1 MAKRIIPNQLRTL
14 IVEQIRESVSE
25 ESNTVYYAFI
35 ADHITEG
42 DTDAEVSQPVN
53 NLNEINVNTY
63 RNMIAGKRYIPNDFA
78 LLIPKYVWSEGTVY
92 DRYDDRDVHLFSKKF
107 FTAVDEDSYIH
118 VYKCLDNSN
127 GAPSM
132 FAPIFD
138 DVANAENGFYET
150 GDGYLWKYMFTVDSV
165 TYEKFSTQ
173 KYMPVVSN
181 SSVTIETQSISG
193 TIDVIVVE
201 DAGRYYNNHIHNR
214 SFVNTDFTGNPTI
227 YALPSGSSTVE
238 NYYANTILHLTSG
251 KGAGQYRKIISSF
264 ANGAGVYVQANAVFE
279 TTPDITTTYEI
290 SPMVS
295 IIGNGDQL
303 IEAEARAIVNSNASN
318 SIHRIEVLNTGS
330 GYNFAQAEIL
340 IGTQG
345 ANNGGSSGET
355 IEVEHASIR
364 PILPP
369 LSGHGANS
377 SIELG
382 ACAISMCINFE
393 NNESNTIISE
403 NTFARFGIIRDPLF
417 ENVVID
423 LVKPSNASNGSD
435 GSFRENEIIHGIT
448 LKRLYGDVNIN
459 ASNAEVESVANNTQY
474 INELNV
480 GEYVLIKSNE
490 SADYNHYTTIK
501 NITSNTH
508 LVLNSAPT
516 WTASNCEIYF
526 AKKHSEA
533 IITDVISNTI
543 VVEKCQP
550 NFRTNDLIV
559 GTISNAIAF
568 IDEINIRDRVT
579 NFNTFNQMQ
588 KLVGVISSLEDFVP
602 NEKIYQVNSGA
613 SASLHSIIDNTT
625 MYITQIVGEFDT
637 AEEIIGEDSNAV
649 VAAGFNKYKGELN
662 STSGSIIYIQNDIPV
677 ERSNT
682 SSEQIRV
689 ILEF

>member
-14 IVEQIRESVSE
+14 IVEQIRESVFE
-25 ESNTVYYAFI
+25 ESNTIYYAFI
-35 ADHITEG
+35 ADHITDG
-42 DTDAEVSQPVN
+42 DTEAEVTQPVN

-63 RNMIAGKRYIPNDFA
+63 RNMIAGKRYTPNDFA

-92 DRYDDRDVHLFSKKF
+92 DRYDDRDINLFSKKF

-138 DVANAENGFYET
+138 DVSDAENGFYET

-181 SSVTIETQSISG
+181 SSVTIDAVSISG

-201 DAGRYYNNHIHNR
+201 DSGRYYNNHIPNR
-214 SFVNTDFTGNPTI
+214 AFVNADFTGNPTI
-227 YALPSGSSTVE
+227 YALPSGASTVE

-251 KGAGQYRKIISSF
+251 TGAGQYRKIVSSF
-264 ANGAGVYVQANAVFE
+264 ANGSGVYVQANEVFE
-279 TTPDITTTYEI
+279 ITPDITTTYEI

-295 IIGNGDQL
+295 IVGNGDQL
-303 IEAEARAIVNSNASN
+303 IEAEARAIVNVNASN

-355 IEVEHASIR
+355 IEVEHAAIR

-382 ACAISMCINFE
+382 ARAISMCINFE
-393 NNESNTIISE
+393 NNESNTIIAE

-417 ENVVID
+417 ENVVLD
-423 LVKPSNASNGSD
+423 LVKPSNATGGSD
-435 GSFRENEIIHGIT
+435 GLFRENEIIHAIT
-448 LKRLYGDVNIN
+448 LKRLYGDVNVN
-459 ASNAEVESVANNTQY
+459 ASNASIESVANNTQY
-474 INELNV
+474 TNELNV
-480 GEYVLIKSNE
+480 GEYIFIKSNE
-490 SADYNHYTTIK
+490 SADYNHYTTIDT
-501 NITSNTH
+501 ITSNTL

-533 IITDVISNTI
+533 TITDVVGNTVI
-543 VVEKCQP
+543 VEKCQP

-559 GTISNAIAF
+559 GTFSNAIAN
-568 IDEINIRDRVT
+568 INEINIRDRVT

-588 KLVGVISSLEDFVP
+588 KLVGVISSLEDFIP
-602 NEKIYQVNSGA
+602 NERIYQVNSGA
-613 SASLHSIIDNTT
+613 SASLHSVVNDTT
-625 MYITQIVGEFDT
+625 MYITQIIGEFDT